1 MPPNPPAT
9 TKKHSSSKSSKKYTK
24 EEPTG
29 ATTMVEYETKD
40 DEATKEVS
48 AEEPK
53 AMMPTK
59 TKSEVTVDA
68 DTGVTTVEE
77 IEEID
82 DDDEDDDDDND
93 NDDKSGRSVEDIQVE
108 LENELDEEAK
118 KYKPDEKQ
126 VEEIKAARAKAKTFL
141 SESGKFLNSVGV
153 DPEDGDD
160 ATRGEKDA
168 FLGEKEERSKKKK
181 IKDMNAYLDNIL
193 SDDYDGGKDIDP
205 EMTPEQ
211 DKAVKAEIAYAMDET
226 KPAMT
231 DAQKDLMAS
240 YQLMLHVGN
249 AN

>member
-1 MPPNPPAT
+1 M
-9 TKKHSSSKSSKKYTK
+9 
-24 EEPTG
+24 G
-29 ATTMVEYETKD
+29 DETKD

-59 TKSEVTVDA
+59 KKSEVTVDA
-68 DTGVTTVEE
+68 ATGVTTVEE
-77 IEEID
+77 IEEI
-82 DDDEDDDDDND
+82 DDDDND

-168 FLGEKEERSKKKK
+168 FLGEEEERSKKKK

-231 DAQKDLMAS
+231 DVQKDLLAS
-240 YQLMLHVGN
+240 YQLMMHVGN

>member
-1 MPPNPPAT
+1 MG
-9 TKKHSSSKSSKKYTK
+9 TKY
-24 EEPTG
+24 
-29 ATTMVEYETKD
+29 

-77 IEEID
+77 IEEIDD

-160 ATRGEKDA
+160 ATPHGEKDA
-168 FLGEKEERSKKKK
+168 FLGEKEERS
-181 IKDMNAYLDNIL
+181 
-193 SDDYDGGKDIDP
+193 
-205 EMTPEQ
+205 
-211 DKAVKAEIAYAMDET
+211 
-226 KPAMT
+226 
-231 DAQKDLMAS
+231 
-240 YQLMLHVGN
+240 
-249 AN
+249 